1 MADTTTAAPPMA
13 TWIITAL
20 STIPELNAVYQKVRN
35 ADGSFKYDAAT
46 IATMINDTE
55 WYRLN
60 GPTVAQ
66 KLIDRIKGGENNYRE
81 GVNEYRQI
89 VSKTATELGLDAS
102 DPAISSYLSALGE
115 NAYLHNWT
123 PSQLEGVITSNPEI
137 VKKIKGGLYSAQ
149 TSDIVDYANTMGSVV
164 SAGDVTNYTQRLLG
178 LTDKNGV
185 RVRSSVNDIKA
196 EIRKNTA
203 TKYGVFADQINAGVS
218 LWDLTSNYRQKI
230 ADKLEVDP
238 DTIKW
243 DDPLFKD
250 GKIFQSVDP
259 KDPSKIIARPLWEA
273 DKMIMADERW
283 QYTKNA
289 DAAYM
294 GYGKAMLTKF
304 GRVAQ
309 CQYQI
314 KQDPIPL
321 LELHLAIPLVPL
333 QKPMTSHLKHFQI

>member
-1 MADTTTAAPPMA
+1 MAMESIGGILYSGGKPFTGSYGGKKYRDGLVETEAPPMA

-20 STIPELNAVYQKVRN
+20 STIPELAAVYQKVRN
-35 ADGSFKYDAAT
+35 PDGSFKYDAAT

-66 KLIDRIKGGENNYRE
+66 KLLDRIKGGENNYRE

-102 DPAISSYLSALGE
+102 DPMVSNYLAALGE

-123 PSQLEGVITSNPEI
+123 PQQLEGVITSNPEI

-149 TSDIVDYANTMGSVV
+149 TQDVADWAQTMGMNL
-164 SAGDVTNYTQRLLG
+164 SAGDRTNFTQRLMG

-185 RVRSSVNDIKA
+185 RVRSSVDDIKS

-203 TKYGVFADQINAGVS
+203 TKYAVFADQINAGVT
-218 LWDLTSNYRQKI
+218 LWDLTSNYRQKA
-230 ADKLEVDP
+230 ADLLEVDP
-238 DTIKW
+238 DTIRW

-273 DKMIMADERW
+273 AKMIKADERW

-289 DAAYM
+289 DETYM
-294 GYGKAMLTKF
+294 NYGKAMLTKF
-304 GRVAQ
+304 GMV
-309 CQYQI
+309 
-314 KQDPIPL
+314 
-321 LELHLAIPLVPL
+321 
-333 QKPMTSHLKHFQI
+333 S

>member
-1 MADTTTAAPPMA
+1 MADTTTPPPMS
-13 TWIITAL
+13 TWIITAMQ
-20 STIPELNAVYQKVRN
+20 TIPELNALYQSVRKP
-35 ADGSFKYDAAT
+35 DGSFKYTAEV
-46 IATMINDTE
+46 IAQMINDTD

-89 VSKTATELGLDAS
+89 VSKTASDLGLDAS
-102 DPAISSYLSALGE
+102 DPMVSNYLSALGE

-123 PSQLEGVITSNPEI
+123 PSQLEGVITSNTEI

-149 TSDIVDYANTMGSVV
+149 TQDVADWAQTMGMNL
-164 SAGDVTNYTQRLLG
+164 SAADRTNYTQRLMG
-178 LTDKNGV
+178 LTDRNGV
-185 RVRSSVNDIKA
+185 RVRSSVDDIKS

-203 TKYGVFADQINAGVS
+203 TKYAVFADQINAGVT
-218 LWDLTSNYRQKI
+218 LWDLTSNYRQKA
-230 ADKLEVDP
+230 ADLLEVDP
-238 DTIKW
+238 DSIKW

-259 KDPSKIIARPLWEA
+259 NSGKIVARPLWEA
-273 DKMIMADERW
+273 AKMIKADERW

-289 DAAYM
+289 DETYM

-304 GRVAQ
+304 GMV
-309 CQYQI
+309 
-314 KQDPIPL
+314 
-321 LELHLAIPLVPL
+321 
-333 QKPMTSHLKHFQI
+333 S

>member
-1 MADTTTAAPPMA
+1 MADTTKDAPPMS

-20 STIPELNAVYQKVRN
+20 STIPELNAVYQKVKN
-35 ADGSFKYDAAT
+35 PDGSFKYDAAT
-46 IATMINDTE
+46 IAAMINDTD

-66 KLIDRIKGGENNYRE
+66 KLLDRIKGGENNYRE
-81 GVNEYRQI
+81 GVNEFRQS
-89 VSKTATELGLDAS
+89 VSKVATDLGLDAS
-102 DPAISSYLSALGE
+102 NPQISSYLSALGE

-123 PSQLEGVITSNPEI
+123 PAQIEGVITSNPDV
-137 VKKIKGGLYSAQ
+137 VKQIKGGLYSAQ
-149 TSDIVDYANTMGSVV
+149 TQDISDYANTMGVTV
-164 SAGDVTNYTQRLLG
+164 SAGDRTNYTQRLLG

-185 RVRSSVNDIKA
+185 RVRSSVDDIKA

-218 LWDLTSNYRQKI
+218 LWDLTSNYRSKA
-230 ADKLEVDP
+230 ADLLEVDP

-259 KDPSKIIARPLWEA
+259 KDPSKIVARPLWEA
-273 DKMIMADERW
+273 DKMIRADERW

-289 DAAYM
+289 NDQYDKYAYSI
-294 GYGKAMLTKF
+294 LQKF
-304 GRVAQ
+304 GMVA
-309 CQYQI
+309 
-314 KQDPIPL
+314 
-321 LELHLAIPLVPL
+321 
-333 QKPMTSHLKHFQI
+333 

>member
-1 MADTTTAAPPMA
+1 MYELIGGILYKDKKPFSGSYGGKTYKSGLVETEAPPMA

-35 ADGSFKYDAAT
+35 PDGSFKYDAAT

-66 KLIDRIKGGENNYRE
+66 KLLDRIKGGENNYRE

-89 VSKTATELGLDAS
+89 VSKTATELGLDAT
-102 DPAISSYLSALGE
+102 DPMVSNYLAALGE

-149 TSDIVDYANTMGSVV
+149 TQDVAEWARTMGMELT
-164 SAGDVTNYTQRLLG
+164 AGDRTNYTQRLMG

-185 RVRSSVNDIKA
+185 RVRSSVDDIKA

-203 TKYGVFADQINAGVS
+203 TKYGVFADQINAGVT
-218 LWDLTSNYRQKI
+218 LWDLTSNYRQKA
-230 ADKLEVDP
+230 ADLLEVDP

-273 DKMIMADERW
+273 AKMIKADERW

-289 DAAYM
+289 DETYM
-294 GYGKAMLTKF
+294 NYGKAMLTKF
-304 GRVAQ
+304 GMV
-309 CQYQI
+309 
-314 KQDPIPL
+314 
-321 LELHLAIPLVPL
+321 
-333 QKPMTSHLKHFQI
+333 S

>member
-1 MADTTTAAPPMA
+1 MADTTTPPMA

-20 STIPELNAVYQKVRN
+20 QTIPELNNLYQKIKN
-35 ADGSFKYDAAT
+35 PDGSFKYDANT
-46 IATMINDTE
+46 IATMINDTD

-66 KLIDRIKGGENNYRE
+66 KLIDRIKGGENAYRE

-89 VSKTATELGLDAS
+89 VSKTASDLGLDAS
-102 DPAISSYLSALGE
+102 DPMVSNYLSALGE

-123 PSQLEGVITSNPEI
+123 PSQLEGVITSNTEI

-149 TSDIVDYANTMGSVV
+149 TQDVADWAQTMGMNLT
-164 SAGDVTNYTQRLLG
+164 AADRTNYTQRLMG

-185 RVRSSVNDIKA
+185 RVRSSVDDIKA

-203 TKYGVFADQINAGVS
+203 TKYAVFADQINAGVS
-218 LWDLTSNYRQKI
+218 LWDLTSNYRQKA
-230 ADKLEVDP
+230 ADLLEVDP

-250 GKIFQSVDP
+250 GKVFQSIDP
-259 KDPSKIIARPLWEA
+259 KTGQIVARPLWEA
-273 DKMIMADERW
+273 DKMIKADDRW

-289 DAAYM
+289 ADSYDKM
-294 GYGKAMLTKF
+294 TYGILQKF
-304 GRVAQ
+304 GMV
-309 CQYQI
+309 
-314 KQDPIPL
+314 
-321 LELHLAIPLVPL
+321 
-333 QKPMTSHLKHFQI
+333 S

>member
-1 MADTTTAAPPMA
+1 MADTTTPPMA

-20 STIPELNAVYQKVRN
+20 QTIPELNNLYQKIKN
-35 ADGSFKYDAAT
+35 PDGSFKYDANT
-46 IATMINDTE
+46 IATMINDTD

-66 KLIDRIKGGENNYRE
+66 KLIDRIKGGENAYRE

-89 VSKTATELGLDAS
+89 VSKTASDLGLDAS
-102 DPAISSYLSALGE
+102 NPQISAYLSALGE

-137 VKKIKGGLYSAQ
+137 VKQIKGGLYSAQ
-149 TSDIVDYANTMGSVV
+149 TQDVADWAQTMGMNLT
-164 SAGDVTNYTQRLLG
+164 AADRTNYTQRLMG
-178 LTDKNGV
+178 LTDKNGI
-185 RVRSSVNDIKA
+185 RVRSSVDDIKA

-203 TKYGVFADQINAGVS
+203 TKYAVFADQINAGVT
-218 LWDLTSNYRQKI
+218 LWDLTSNYRQKA
-230 ADKLEVDP
+230 ADLLEVDP
-238 DTIKW
+238 DSIKW

-259 KDPSKIIARPLWEA
+259 NTGKIVARPLWEA
-273 DKMIMADERW
+273 AKMIKADERW

-289 DAAYM
+289 DDTYM

-304 GRVAQ
+304 GMV
-309 CQYQI
+309 
-314 KQDPIPL
+314 
-321 LELHLAIPLVPL
+321 
-333 QKPMTSHLKHFQI
+333 S

>member
-1 MADTTTAAPPMA
+1 MAYTFKNGKLYNGVDPFTGTYNGVQYKDGVEVQSAPPMA

-20 STIPELNAVYQKVRN
+20 QQIPELNSLYQKVRN
-35 ADGSFKYDAAT
+35 PDGSFKYDAAT
-46 IATMINDTE
+46 IATMINDTD

-66 KLIDRIKGGENNYRE
+66 KLIDRIKGGENAYRE
-81 GVNEYRQI
+81 GVNEFRQS

-102 DPAISSYLSALGE
+102 DPGISQYLSALGE

-123 PSQLEGVITSNPEI
+123 PAQIEGVITSNPDV
-137 VKKIKGGLYSAQ
+137 VKQIKGGLYSAQ
-149 TSDIVDYANTMGSVV
+149 TQDISEYAATMGVNIT
-164 SAGDVTNYTQRLLG
+164 AGDRTNYTQRLLG

-185 RVRSSVNDIKA
+185 RVRSSVDDIKA

-218 LWDLTSNYRQKI
+218 LWDLTSNYRQKA
-230 ADKLEVDP
+230 ADLLEVDP

-259 KDPSKIIARPLWEA
+259 KDPSKIVARPLWEA
-273 DKMIMADERW
+273 DKMIRADERW

-289 DAAYM
+289 NDQYDKYAYSI
-294 GYGKAMLTKF
+294 LQKF
-304 GRVAQ
+304 GMVA
-309 CQYQI
+309 
-314 KQDPIPL
+314 
-321 LELHLAIPLVPL
+321 
-333 QKPMTSHLKHFQI
+333 

>member
-1 MADTTTAAPPMA
+1 MADTTTPPPMS
-13 TWIITAL
+13 TWIITAMQ
-20 STIPELNAVYQKVRN
+20 TIPELNNLYQKVKN
-35 ADGSFKYDAAT
+35 PDGSFKYTAEV
-46 IATMINDTE
+46 IAGMINDTD

-102 DPAISSYLSALGE
+102 NPQISAYLSALGE

-137 VKKIKGGLYSAQ
+137 VKQIKGGLYTAQ
-149 TSDIVDYANTMGSVV
+149 TQDVADWAQTMGMTLT
-164 SAGDVTNYTQRLLG
+164 AGDRTNYTQRLMG

-185 RVRSSVNDIKA
+185 RVRSSVDDIKA

-203 TKYGVFADQINAGVS
+203 TKYGVFADQINAGVT
-218 LWDLTSNYRQKI
+218 LWDLTSNYRQKA
-230 ADKLEVDP
+230 ADLLEVDP

-250 GKIFQSVDP
+250 GKVFQSVDP
-259 KDPSKIIARPLWEA
+259 KTGQIVARPLWEA
-273 DKMIMADERW
+273 DKMIRADERW

-289 DAAYM
+289 ADSYDKM
-294 GYGKAMLTKF
+294 SYGILQKF
-304 GRVAQ
+304 GMV
-309 CQYQI
+309 
-314 KQDPIPL
+314 
-321 LELHLAIPLVPL
+321 
-333 QKPMTSHLKHFQI
+333 S

>member
-1 MADTTTAAPPMA
+1 MADTTIAPPMS

-20 STIPELNAVYQKVRN
+20 QTIPELNSIYQKVRN
-35 ADGSFKYDAAT
+35 PDGSFKYDAAT
-46 IATMINDTE
+46 IATMINDTD

-60 GPTVAQ
+60 GATVAQ
-66 KLIDRIKGGENNYRE
+66 KLLDRIKGGENAYRE
-81 GVNEYRQI
+81 GVNEFRQAA
-89 VSKTATELGLDAS
+89 SKVATELGLDAS
-102 DPAISSYLSALGE
+102 DPAVSSYISALGE

-123 PSQLEGVITSNPEI
+123 PAQLEGVITSNPDI

-149 TSDIVDYANTMGSVV
+149 ASDIADYANTMGSTV
-164 SAGDVTNYTQRLLG
+164 SAGDMTNYTQRLMG

-185 RVRSSVNDIKA
+185 RVRSSVDDIKA

-218 LWDLTSNYRQKI
+218 LWDLTSNYRQKV
-230 ADKLEVDP
+230 ADLLEVDP

-259 KDPSKIIARPLWEA
+259 KDPSKIVARPLWEA
-273 DKMIMADERW
+273 DKMIRGDERW

-289 DAAYM
+289 NDQYDK
-294 GYGKAMLTKF
+294 YSYSILQKF
-304 GRVAQ
+304 GMVA
-309 CQYQI
+309 
-314 KQDPIPL
+314 
-321 LELHLAIPLVPL
+321 
-333 QKPMTSHLKHFQI
+333 

>member
-1 MADTTTAAPPMA
+1 MADTTTPPPMS
-13 TWIITAL
+13 TWIITAMQ
-20 STIPELNAVYQKVRN
+20 TIPELNNLYQKVRN
-35 ADGSFKYDAAT
+35 TDGSFKYTAEV
-46 IATMINDTE
+46 IAGMINDTD

-89 VSKTATELGLDAS
+89 VSKTASDLGLDAS
-102 DPAISSYLSALGE
+102 DPMVSNYLSALGE

-123 PSQLEGVITSNPEI
+123 PSQLEGVITSNTEI

-149 TSDIVDYANTMGSVV
+149 TQDVADWAQTMGMNL
-164 SAGDVTNYTQRLLG
+164 SAADRTNYTQRLMG

-185 RVRSSVNDIKA
+185 RVRSSVDDIKS

-203 TKYGVFADQINAGVS
+203 TKYAVFADQINAGVT
-218 LWDLTSNYRQKI
+218 LWDLTSNYRQKA
-230 ADKLEVDP
+230 ADLLEVDP
-238 DTIKW
+238 DSIKW

-259 KDPSKIIARPLWEA
+259 KDPSKIVARPLWEA
-273 DKMIMADERW
+273 AKMIKADERW

-289 DAAYM
+289 DETYM

-304 GRVAQ
+304 GMV
-309 CQYQI
+309 
-314 KQDPIPL
+314 
-321 LELHLAIPLVPL
+321 
-333 QKPMTSHLKHFQI
+333 S

>member
-1 MADTTTAAPPMA
+1 MTMESIGGILLKDGKPFTGEYGGKKYRAGLIETEAPPMA

-20 STIPELNAVYQKVRN
+20 TTIPELNAVYQKVRN
-35 ADGSFKYDAAT
+35 PDGSFKYDAAT

-66 KLIDRIKGGENNYRE
+66 KLIDRIKGGENAYVE
-81 GVNEYRQI
+81 GVNEFRQS
-89 VSKTATELGLDAS
+89 VSKVATDLGLNAS
-102 DPAISSYLSALGE
+102 DPMISAYLSALGE

-123 PSQLEGVITSNPEI
+123 PAQLEGVITSNPEI
-137 VKKIKGGLYSAQ
+137 VKQIKGGLYSAQ
-149 TSDIVDYANTMGSVV
+149 TQDVADWAQTMGMNLT
-164 SAGDVTNYTQRLLG
+164 AGDRTNYTQRLLG
-178 LTDKNGV
+178 LADKNGI
-185 RVRSSVNDIKA
+185 RVRSSVDDIKA

-203 TKYGVFADQINAGVS
+203 TKYGVFADQINAGVT
-218 LWDLTSNYRQKI
+218 LWDLTSNYRQK
-230 ADKLEVDP
+230 AAELLEVDP

-259 KDPSKIIARPLWEA
+259 NSGKIVARPLWEA
-273 DKMIMADERW
+273 AKMIKADERW

-289 DAAYM
+289 DETYM

-304 GRVAQ
+304 GMV
-309 CQYQI
+309 
-314 KQDPIPL
+314 
-321 LELHLAIPLVPL
+321 
-333 QKPMTSHLKHFQI
+333 S

>member
-1 MADTTTAAPPMA
+1 MADTTTTAPPMA

-35 ADGSFKYDAAT
+35 ADGSFKYDAST

-123 PSQLEGVITSNPEI
+123 PSQLEGVITSNTEI

-185 RVRSSVNDIKA
+185 RVRSSVDDIKA

-218 LWDLTSNYRQKI
+218 LWDLTSNYRQKV
-230 ADKLEVDP
+230 ADLLEVDP

-259 KDPSKIIARPLWEA
+259 KDPSKIVARPLWEA
-273 DKMIMADERW
+273 DKMIRGDERW

-289 DAAYM
+289 NDQYDKYAFSI
-294 GYGKAMLTKF
+294 LQKF
-304 GRVAQ
+304 GMVA
-309 CQYQI
+309 
-314 KQDPIPL
+314 
-321 LELHLAIPLVPL
+321 
-333 QKPMTSHLKHFQI
+333 

>member
-1 MADTTTAAPPMA
+1 MFESIGGILYKDKKPFTGEYGGKKYNSGLVETEAPPMA

-20 STIPELNAVYQKVRN
+20 QTIPELNAVYQKVRN
-35 ADGSFKYDAAT
+35 SDGSFKYDAAT

-66 KLIDRIKGGENNYRE
+66 KLLDRIKGGENNYRE

-89 VSKTATELGLDAS
+89 VSKTATDLGLDAT
-102 DPAISSYLSALGE
+102 DPAVSNYLAALGE

-149 TSDIVDYANTMGSVV
+149 TQDVADWAQTMGMTLT
-164 SAGDVTNYTQRLLG
+164 AGDRTNFTQRLMG

-185 RVRSSVNDIKA
+185 RVRSSVDDIKA

-203 TKYGVFADQINAGVS
+203 TKYGVFADQINAGVT
-218 LWDLTSNYRQKI
+218 LWDLTSNYRQKA
-230 ADKLEVDP
+230 ADLLEVDP

-289 DAAYM
+289 DALYM

-304 GRVAQ
+304 GRVA
-309 CQYQI
+309 
-314 KQDPIPL
+314 
-321 LELHLAIPLVPL
+321 
-333 QKPMTSHLKHFQI
+333 

>member
-1 MADTTTAAPPMA
+1 MAMESIGGILYKDGKPFTGEFGGKKYKSGLVETDAPPMA

-20 STIPELNAVYQKVRN
+20 TTIPELNAVYQKVRN
-35 ADGSFKYDAAT
+35 SDGSFKYDAAT

-66 KLIDRIKGGENNYRE
+66 KLIDRIKGGENAYRE

-89 VSKTATELGLDAS
+89 VSKTATDLGLDAT
-102 DPAISSYLSALGE
+102 DPMVSNYLAALGE

-123 PSQLEGVITSNPEI
+123 PSQLEGVITSNTEI

-149 TSDIVDYANTMGSVV
+149 TQDVADWAQTMGMNLT
-164 SAGDVTNYTQRLLG
+164 AGDRTNYTQRLMG

-185 RVRSSVNDIKA
+185 RVRSSVDDIKA

-203 TKYGVFADQINAGVS
+203 TKYNVFADQINAGVT
-218 LWDLTSNYRQKI
+218 LWDLTSNYRQK
-230 ADKLEVDP
+230 AAELLEVDP

-259 KDPSKIIARPLWEA
+259 KDPSKIVARPLWEA
-273 DKMIMADERW
+273 DKMIKADPRW
-283 QYTKNA
+283 QFTKNA
-289 DAAYM
+289 DATYM
-294 GYGKAMLTKF
+294 NYGRAMLTKF
-304 GRVAQ
+304 GMV
-309 CQYQI
+309 
-314 KQDPIPL
+314 
-321 LELHLAIPLVPL
+321 
-333 QKPMTSHLKHFQI
+333 S

>member
-1 MADTTTAAPPMA
+1 MAMESIGGILLKDGKPFTGEYGGKKYKAGLVETEAPPMA

-20 STIPELNAVYQKVRN
+20 TTIPELNAVYQKVRN
-35 ADGSFKYDAAT
+35 TDGSFKYDAAT

-66 KLIDRIKGGENNYRE
+66 KLIDRIKGGENAYRE
-81 GVNEYRQI
+81 GVNEFRQI
-89 VSKTATELGLDAS
+89 ASKTASDLGLDAS
-102 DPAISSYLSALGE
+102 DPTVSSYISALGE

-123 PSQLEGVITSNPEI
+123 PQQLEGVITSNPDI

-149 TSDIVDYANTMGSVV
+149 TQDVADWAQTMGMSLT
-164 SAGDVTNYTQRLLG
+164 AGDRTNYTQRLMG

-185 RVRSSVNDIKA
+185 RVRSSVDDIKA

-203 TKYGVFADQINAGVS
+203 TKYAVFADQINAGVT
-218 LWDLTSNYRQKI
+218 LWDLTSNYRQK
-230 ADKLEVDP
+230 AAELLEVDP

-259 KDPSKIIARPLWEA
+259 NDSTKIVARPLWEA
-273 DKMIMADERW
+273 DKMIKADPRW
-283 QYTKNA
+283 QFTKNA
-289 DAAYM
+289 DATYM
-294 GYGKAMLTKF
+294 NYGKAMLTKF
-304 GRVAQ
+304 GMV
-309 CQYQI
+309 
-314 KQDPIPL
+314 
-321 LELHLAIPLVPL
+321 
-333 QKPMTSHLKHFQI
+333 S

>member
-1 MADTTTAAPPMA
+1 MADTTTPPMA

-20 STIPELNAVYQKVRN
+20 QTIPELNNLYQKIKN
-35 ADGSFKYDAAT
+35 PDGSFKYDANT
-46 IATMINDTE
+46 IATMINDTD

-66 KLIDRIKGGENNYRE
+66 KLIDRIKGGENAYRE

-89 VSKTATELGLDAS
+89 VSKTASDLGLDAS
-102 DPAISSYLSALGE
+102 DPMVSNYLSALGE

-123 PSQLEGVITSNPEI
+123 PSQLEGVITSNTEI

-149 TSDIVDYANTMGSVV
+149 TQDVADWAQTMGMNLT
-164 SAGDVTNYTQRLLG
+164 AADRTNYTQRLMG

-185 RVRSSVNDIKA
+185 RVRSSVDDIKA

-203 TKYGVFADQINAGVS
+203 TKYAVFADQINAGVT
-218 LWDLTSNYRQKI
+218 LWDLTSNYRQKA
-230 ADKLEVDP
+230 ADLLEVDP

-259 KDPSKIIARPLWEA
+259 KTGQIVARPLWEA
-273 DKMIMADERW
+273 DKMVKADDRW

-289 DAAYM
+289 ADSYDKM
-294 GYGKAMLTKF
+294 TYGILQKF
-304 GRVAQ
+304 GMV
-309 CQYQI
+309 
-314 KQDPIPL
+314 
-321 LELHLAIPLVPL
+321 
-333 QKPMTSHLKHFQI
+333 S

>member
-1 MADTTTAAPPMA
+1 MADTTTPPMA

-20 STIPELNAVYQKVRN
+20 QTIPELNNLYQKIKN
-35 ADGSFKYDAAT
+35 PDGSFKYDANT
-46 IATMINDTE
+46 IATMINDTD

-66 KLIDRIKGGENNYRE
+66 KLIDRIKGGENAYRE

-89 VSKTATELGLDAS
+89 VSKTASDLGLDAS
-102 DPAISSYLSALGE
+102 NPQISAYLSALGE

-137 VKKIKGGLYSAQ
+137 VKQIKGGLYSAQ
-149 TSDIVDYANTMGSVV
+149 TQDVADWAQTMGMNLT
-164 SAGDVTNYTQRLLG
+164 AADRTNYTQRLMG
-178 LTDKNGV
+178 LTDKNGI
-185 RVRSSVNDIKA
+185 RVRSSVDDIKA

-203 TKYGVFADQINAGVS
+203 TKYAVFADQINAGVT
-218 LWDLTSNYRQKI
+218 LWDLTSNYRQKA
-230 ADKLEVDP
+230 ADLLEVDP

-259 KDPSKIIARPLWEA
+259 KTGQIVARPLWEA
-273 DKMIMADERW
+273 DKMVKADDRW

-289 DAAYM
+289 ADSYDKM
-294 GYGKAMLTKF
+294 TYGILQKF
-304 GRVAQ
+304 GMV
-309 CQYQI
+309 
-314 KQDPIPL
+314 
-321 LELHLAIPLVPL
+321 
-333 QKPMTSHLKHFQI
+333 S

>member
-1 MADTTTAAPPMA
+1 MAMELKNGILYSNGQPFTGSYGGKNYKSGLESTDAPPMA

-20 STIPELNAVYQKVRN
+20 QAIPELNGVYAKVRN

-46 IATMINDTE
+46 IASMINDTD

-123 PSQLEGVITSNPEI
+123 PTQLEGVITSNTEI
-137 VKKIKGGLYSAQ
+137 VKKIKGGLYSKQ
-149 TSDIVDYANTMGSVV
+149 TSDIVDYANTMGSVT
-164 SAGDVTNYTQRLLG
+164 SAGDMTNYTQRLLG

-185 RVRSSVNDIKA
+185 RVRSSVDDIKA

-273 DKMIMADERW
+273 DKMIMGDERW

-289 DAAYM
+289 DALYM

-304 GRVAQ
+304 GRVA
-309 CQYQI
+309 
-314 KQDPIPL
+314 
-321 LELHLAIPLVPL
+321 
-333 QKPMTSHLKHFQI
+333 